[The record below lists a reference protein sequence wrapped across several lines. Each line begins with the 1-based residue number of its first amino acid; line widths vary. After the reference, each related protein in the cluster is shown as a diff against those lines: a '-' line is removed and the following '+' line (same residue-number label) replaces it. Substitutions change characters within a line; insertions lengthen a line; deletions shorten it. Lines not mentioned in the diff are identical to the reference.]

1 MIQKRFISYSLI
13 IHLLAMSLLF
23 IAPVAKEQKGKP
35 FFARL
40 VTAEDI
46 GLEGGDTTHK
56 SPKVIL
62 PPVPSGKSAS
72 LPRSSKKP
80 SIPSAPSTSSK
91 SPLVESRLQQGA
103 KSQEAPAHTTAPSG
117 SMSNGSEDLKSSQ
130 SGIPPG
136 TGLQFPGKREDIE
149 MNKGKGFSLSQS
161 AREAGQN
168 IAKKTEDQKAKS
180 SISFDIK
187 GFRYDGYMMRLKDK
201 IEGIWQYPSDAAMRG
216 IYGDLYLTF
225 AIKKNGSLSK
235 VELVRTSGYRSLDE
249 AAMKALKDAAPYWPL
264 PEDWKEEELT
274 VKGHFIYSIY
284 GVYVR

>member
-40 VTAEDI
+40 VTAEDV
-46 GLEGGDTTHK
+46 GPGSGDTAQK
-56 SPKVIL
+56 SPKVIV
-62 PPVPSGKSAS
+62 PPVPAKAAS

-80 SIPSAPSTSSK
+80 SVPSAKSSASK
-91 SPLVESRLQQGA
+91 SPQSA
-103 KSQEAPAHTTAPSG
+103 KSKEAPAAATAPSG

-130 SGIPPG
+130 SGMPPG

-149 MNKGKGFSLSQS
+149 MNAQKSKGFSVGQS
-161 AREAGQN
+161 IKEEGA
-168 IAKKTEDQKAKS
+168 IFAKKTEDKKEKS
-180 SISFDIK
+180 SISFDVK
-187 GFRYDGYMMRLKDK
+187 GFKYDGYMMRLKDK

-216 IYGDLYLTF
+216 IYGDLYLSFT
-225 AIKKNGSLSK
+225 IKKNGSLSK
-235 VELVRTSGYRSLDE
+235 VELVRTSGHRSLDE

>member
-1 MIQKRFISYSLI
+1 LIQKRFISYSLI

-23 IAPVAKEQKGKP
+23 IAPAAKEQKGKP

-46 GLEGGDTTHK
+46 GPGSGDTAQK
-56 SPKVIL
+56 SPQVIV
-62 PPVPSGKSAS
+62 PPVQAKAAS
-72 LPRSSKKP
+72 LPRSAKKP
-80 SIPSAPSTSSK
+80 SVPSAKSSASK
-91 SPLVESRLQQGA
+91 SPQSA
-103 KSQEAPAHTTAPSG
+103 KSQEALSVTTAPSG
-117 SMSNGSEDLKSSQ
+117 SMSQGSEDLKTSQ

-136 TGLQFPGKREDIE
+136 TGGGGFPLKRETIDNIAQQ
-149 MNKGKGFSLSQS
+149 GKGFSPRQD
-161 AREAGQN
+161 AKEAGAK
-168 IAKKTEDQKAKS
+168 IAKKTEGQQEKS
-180 SISFDIK
+180 SISFDVK
-187 GFRYDGYMMRLKDK
+187 GFKYDGYMMRLKDK

-216 IYGDLYLTF
+216 IYGDLYLSFT
-225 AIKKNGSLSK
+225 IRKNGSLSK
-235 VELVRTSGYRSLDE
+235 VELVRTSGHRSLDE

>member
-1 MIQKRFISYSLI
+1 
-13 IHLLAMSLLF
+13 MSLLF

-56 SPKVIL
+56 SPKAIV
-62 PPVPSGKSAS
+62 PPVQAKTAS

-80 SIPSAPSTSSK
+80 SIPSAPSTGSK
-91 SPLVESRLQQGA
+91 SPQSA
-103 KSQEAPAHTTAPSG
+103 KSQEAPSHTTAPSG

-149 MNKGKGFSLSQS
+149 MNAQKSKGFSPRQD
-161 AREAGQN
+161 AKEAAKN
-168 IAKKTEDQKAKS
+168 IAKKTEDQKEKS
-180 SISFDIK
+180 SLTFDVK
-187 GFRYDGYMMRLKDK
+187 GFKYDGYMMRLKDK

-216 IYGDLYLTF
+216 IYGDLYLSFT
-225 AIKKNGSLSK
+225 IKKNGSLSK

>member
-1 MIQKRFISYSLI
+1 
-13 IHLLAMSLLF
+13 MSLLF
-23 IAPVAKEQKGKP
+23 ISPVTKEQKGKP

-46 GLEGGDTTHK
+46 GMEGGDRTTHK

-62 PPVPSGKSAS
+62 PPVPAKTSS

-80 SIPSAPSTSSK
+80 SIPSAKSSVSQSPK
-91 SPLVESRLQQGA
+91 SA
-103 KSQEAPAHTTAPSG
+103 KIQEAPAHTTVPSG

-130 SGIPPG
+130 SGMPPG
-136 TGLQFPGKREDIE
+136 AGLQFPGKREDIE
-149 MNKGKGFSLSQS
+149 MNKGKGFSVGQS
-161 AREAGQN
+161 AREAGQK
-168 IAKKTEDQKAKS
+168 IAKKTEDQKEKS
-180 SISFDIK
+180 SISFDVK
-187 GFRYDGYMMRLKDK
+187 GFKYDGYMMRLKDK

-216 IYGDLYLTF
+216 IYGDLYLSFT
-225 AIKKNGSLSK
+225 IKKNGSLSK

>member
-1 MIQKRFISYSLI
+1 SYSLI

-46 GLEGGDTTHK
+46 GPGGGEK
-56 SPKVIL
+56 AAPL
-62 PPVPSGKSAS
+62 PVPSRKSAS

-80 SIPSAPSTSSK
+80 SIPSAPSTGSK
-91 SPLVESRLQQGA
+91 SPQSA
-103 KSQEAPAHTTAPSG
+103 KSQEAPSHTTAPSG

-136 TGLQFPGKREDIE
+136 TGGGGFPLKRETIDNIAQQ
-149 MNKGKGFSLSQS
+149 GKGFSPRQD
-161 AREAGQN
+161 AKEAGAK
-168 IAKKTEDQKAKS
+168 IAKKTEGQQEKS
-180 SISFDIK
+180 SISFDVK
-187 GFRYDGYMMRLKDK
+187 GFKYDGYMMRLKDK

-216 IYGDLYLTF
+216 IYGDLYLSFT
-225 AIKKNGSLSK
+225 IKKNGSLSK

>member
-1 MIQKRFISYSLI
+1 
-13 IHLLAMSLLF
+13 MSLLF
-23 IAPVAKEQKGKP
+23 ISPVTKEQKGKP

-46 GLEGGDTTHK
+46 GMEGGDRTTHK

-62 PPVPSGKSAS
+62 PPVPAKTAS
-72 LPRSSKKP
+72 LSRSSTKP
-80 SIPSAPSTSSK
+80 FVPSAPSTGSK
-91 SPLVESRLQQGA
+91 SPQSA
-103 KSQEAPAHTTAPSG
+103 KSQESPAHTTAPSG

-130 SGIPPG
+130 SGLPPG

-149 MNKGKGFSLSQS
+149 MNKGKGFSIGQS
-161 AREAGQN
+161 AREAGEK
-168 IAKKTEDQKAKS
+168 IAKKTEDQKDKS
-180 SISFDIK
+180 SITFDVK
-187 GFRYDGYMMRLKDK
+187 GFKYDGYMMRIKDK

-216 IYGDLYLTF
+216 IYGDLYLSFT
-225 AIKKNGSLSK
+225 IKKNGSLSK

-284 GVYVR
+284 GVYIR

>member
-23 IAPVAKEQKGKP
+23 ISPVTKEQKGKP

-46 GLEGGDTTHK
+46 GQGGGDK
-56 SPKVIL
+56 AAPL
-62 PPVPSGKSAS
+62 PVPSRKSAS

-80 SIPSAPSTSSK
+80 LIPSVPSTGSK
-91 SPLVESRLQQGA
+91 SPQGA
-103 KSQEAPAHTTAPSG
+103 KSQEAPVHTTAPSG

-130 SGIPPG
+130 SGMPPG
-136 TGLQFPGKREDIE
+136 TGGGAFPLKRETMDNIAQQ
-149 MNKGKGFSLSQS
+149 GKGFSAGQS
-161 AREAGQN
+161 AKEEAAK
-168 IAKKTEDQKAKS
+168 IAKKTEDQKEKS
-180 SISFDIK
+180 SITFDVK
-187 GFRYDGYMMRLKDK
+187 GFKYDGYMLRLKDK

-216 IYGDLYLTF
+216 IYGDLYLSFT
-225 AIKKNGSLSK
+225 IKKNGSLSK
-235 VELVRTSGYRSLDE
+235 VELVRTSGHISLDE

>member
-23 IAPVAKEQKGKP
+23 VSPVTKEQKGKP

-40 VTAEDI
+40 VTAEDL
-46 GLEGGDTTHK
+46 GLEGGRK
-56 SPKVIL
+56 AAPL
-62 PPVPSGKSAS
+62 PVPYVESAS

-80 SIPSAPSTSSK
+80 SIPSAKSSASK
-91 SPLVESRLQQGA
+91 SPQSA

-117 SMSNGSEDLKSSQ
+117 SMSQGSEDLKTSQ

-136 TGLQFPGKREDIE
+136 TGGGGFPLKRETIDNIAQQ
-149 MNKGKGFSLSQS
+149 GKGFSPGQD
-161 AREAGQN
+161 AKEAGAK
-168 IAKKTEDQKAKS
+168 IAKKTEGQQEKS
-180 SISFDIK
+180 SISFDVK
-187 GFRYDGYMMRLKDK
+187 GFKYDGYMMRLKDK
-201 IEGIWQYPSDAAMRG
+201 IEGIRQYPSDAAMRG
-216 IYGDLYLTF
+216 INGDLYLSFT
-225 AIKKNGSLSK
+225 IKKNGSLSK

>member
-1 MIQKRFISYSLI
+1 MIQKKFISYSLI

-23 IAPVAKEQKGKP
+23 ISPVAKEQKGKP

-62 PPVPSGKSAS
+62 PPVPPKTAS
-72 LPRSSKKP
+72 LPLSSTKP
-80 SIPSAPSTSSK
+80 SVPSAPSTGSK
-91 SPLVESRLQQGA
+91 SPQSA
-103 KSQEAPAHTTAPSG
+103 KSQEAPAHTAAPSG

-136 TGLQFPGKREDIE
+136 TGGGGFPLKRETIDNIAQQ
-149 MNKGKGFSLSQS
+149 GKGFSPGQD
-161 AREAGQN
+161 AKEAGAK
-168 IAKKTEDQKAKS
+168 IAKKTEDQKDKS
-180 SISFDIK
+180 SITFDVK
-187 GFRYDGYMMRLKDK
+187 GFKYDGYMMRLKDK

-216 IYGDLYLTF
+216 IYGDLYLSFT
-225 AIKKNGSLSK
+225 IKKNGSLSK

-249 AAMKALKDAAPYWPL
+249 AAIKALKDAAPYWPL

>member
-1 MIQKRFISYSLI
+1 
-13 IHLLAMSLLF
+13 MSLLF

-56 SPKVIL
+56 SPKAIV
-62 PPVPSGKSAS
+62 PPVQAKTAS

-80 SIPSAPSTSSK
+80 SIPSAPSTASK
-91 SPLVESRLQQGA
+91 SPQSA
-103 KSQEAPAHTTAPSG
+103 KSQETPAVTTAPSG
-117 SMSNGSEDLKSSQ
+117 SMSQGSEDLKTSQ

-136 TGLQFPGKREDIE
+136 TGGGGFPLKRETIDNIAQQ
-149 MNKGKGFSLSQS
+149 GKGFSPRQD
-161 AREAGQN
+161 AKEAGAK
-168 IAKKTEDQKAKS
+168 IAKKTEGQQEKS
-180 SISFDIK
+180 SISFDVK
-187 GFRYDGYMMRLKDK
+187 GFKYDGYMMRLKDK

-216 IYGDLYLTF
+216 IYGDLYLSFT
-225 AIKKNGSLSK
+225 IKKNGSLSK

>member
-1 MIQKRFISYSLI
+1 
-13 IHLLAMSLLF
+13 MSLLF
-23 IAPVAKEQKGKP
+23 ISPVTKEQKDKP

-46 GLEGGDTTHK
+46 GPGGGDK
-56 SPKVIL
+56 AAPL
-62 PPVPSGKSAS
+62 PVPSGKSAS

-80 SIPSAPSTSSK
+80 SVSSAPSTSSK
-91 SPLVESRLQQGA
+91 SPKSA
-103 KSQEAPAHTTAPSG
+103 KSQEAPSHTTAPSG
-117 SMSNGSEDLKSSQ
+117 SMSNGSEDLESSQ
-130 SGIPPG
+130 PGIAPG
-136 TGLQFPGKREDIE
+136 KFPGKREDIE
-149 MNKGKGFSLSQS
+149 MNAQKSKGFSPLQS
-161 AREAGQN
+161 AREAGEK
-168 IAKKTEDQKAKS
+168 IAKKTEDQKEKS
-180 SISFDIK
+180 SITFDVK

-216 IYGDLYLTF
+216 IYGDLYLSFT
-225 AIKKNGSLSK
+225 IKKNGSLSK

-284 GVYVR
+284 RVYVR